1 MGQDTEK
8 WTAVHPDTYSAPEI
22 QQLADKSRQKVV
34 EVFLLELLFS
44 TFLFLPRDRFHF
56 FHQFN
61 FIFKY
66 FLERIL
72 YLFAHIV
79 QSFCYN
85 DQKIYKCSNGFVPTY
100 VVTRKSY
107 YFLLQKGMPF

>member
-1 MGQDTEK
+1 MRQDTEK

-66 FLERIL
+66 FLVRIL
-72 YLFAHIV
+72 YLIAHWSIFLLEL
-79 QSFCYN
+79 SEYY
-85 DQKIYKCSNGFVPTY
+85 YKCSNGFVPTY